1 MMSLEMI
8 RYDYQDTRGIMR
20 RVLIP
25 SNVDIA
31 PEEGI
36 PVDIFDVL
44 DELYTDTPWSF
55 RERLYT
61 ALWRRN
67 IIEVADLQSSQGA
80 TLYMAALK
88 EAVKADAFSV
98 LTRVKEL
105 MTV

>member
-1 MMSLEMI
+1 MI
-8 RYDYQDTRGIMR
+8 KRDYRDERGVMR
-20 RVLIP
+20 RVFIP
-25 SNVDIA
+25 EGYEVSLQ
-31 PEEGI
+31 EGI
-36 PVDIFDVL
+36 PADIFDVL
-44 DELYTDTPWSF
+44 DELYADTPWSF

-67 IIEVADLQSSQGA
+67 IIEVVDLQSSQGA

-105 MTV
+105 TA